1 MDASSFPPVQQ
12 RLMEFIRQRFQLG
25 YNHYNVQKLIGDAS
39 SRQYFRLVFENEG
52 SYVLAAYPE
61 PFKLAGF
68 TYQNVYDI
76 FRTVGLPVPEIVVAD
91 GELGIVLQEDLG
103 DESVQKRLRQS
114 TQEEYCRLMCRAIDL
129 LIIIQTEA
137 SKVVPPNTEAARLA
151 FDEEKLSWELAFFR
165 RYYGNYRQLPL
176 ADDQGL
182 IEESG
187 RLAEE
192 LASYPRFLCHRDY
205 HVRNLMVKD
214 GEVHIIDFQDARQ
227 GPALYDLVSL
237 LKDSIQLTREQ
248 VDWYI
253 GYYVNQSKAAK
264 SRALLDDSL
273 LRRQFDLMTVQRLLK
288 ALGTYGYQITERGN
302 FIYEQYVAGSLHRA
316 SLALQSLRE
325 FPYIQSLVEDEVTK
339 LVTDKDRE
347 CTDN

>member
-12 RLMEFIRQRFQLG
+12 RLMDFIRHRFQLG

-39 SRQYFRLVFENEG
+39 SRQYFRLVFEDEG

-61 PFKLAGF
+61 PFKLEDF
-68 TYQNVYDI
+68 TFQNVYDI
-76 FRTVGLPVPEIVVAD
+76 FRTAGLPVPEIIAAD

-103 DESVQKRLRQS
+103 DESVQKRLRHS
-114 TQEEYCRLMCRAIDL
+114 TPEEYCGLMCRAIDL
-129 LIIIQTEA
+129 LIIIQAEA
-137 SKVVPPNTEAARLA
+137 TKVVPPKTEAARLA

-176 ADDQGL
+176 PDDQGL
-182 IEESG
+182 IAESA

-214 GEVHIIDFQDARQ
+214 EEVHIIDFQDARQ

-237 LKDSIQLTREQ
+237 LKDSIQLTPEQ
-248 VDWYI
+248 VEWYI
-253 GYYVNQSKAAK
+253 SYYVNR
-264 SRALLDDSL
+264 SRAVNSPALLEQDL

-316 SLALQSLRE
+316 SLALQSLRK

-339 LVTDKDRE
+339 LVTDKDR
-347 CTDN
+347 

>member
-12 RLMEFIRQRFQLG
+12 RLMEFIRQRYQLG

-61 PFKLAGF
+61 PFKLDDF
-68 TYQNVYDI
+68 TFQNVYDI
-76 FRTVGLPVPEIVVAD
+76 FRAVGLPVPEIIAAD

-129 LIIIQTEA
+129 LILIQTEA
-137 SKVVPPNTEAARLA
+137 TKVVPPKTEAARLA
-151 FDEEKLSWELAFFR
+151 FDREKLSWELAFFR
-165 RYYGNYRQLPL
+165 RYYGNYRQLALP
-176 ADDQGL
+176 DDQGL

-187 RLAEE
+187 RLADE

-214 GEVHIIDFQDARQ
+214 EEVHIIDFQDARQ
-227 GPALYDLVSL
+227 GPSLYDLVSL
-237 LKDSIQLTREQ
+237 LKDSIQLTPEQ

-253 GYYVNQSKAAK
+253 GYYISQ
-264 SRALLDDSL
+264 SRAVNSPALLEENL

-339 LVTDKDRE
+339 LVTDKDR
-347 CTDN
+347 

>member
-1 MDASSFPPVQQ
+1 
-12 RLMEFIRQRFQLG
+12 MEFIRQRFQLG
-25 YNHYNVQKLIGDAS
+25 YNHYSVQKLIGDAS
-39 SRQYFRLVFENEG
+39 SRQYFRLVVENEG

-61 PFKLAGF
+61 PFKLEDF

-76 FRTVGLPVPEIVVAD
+76 FRAVGLPVPEIIVAD

-103 DESVQKRLRQS
+103 DESVQKRLRHN

-129 LIIIQTEA
+129 MILIQTEA
-137 SKVVPPNTEAARLA
+137 TKVVPPQTEAAKLA
-151 FDEEKLSWELAFFR
+151 FDKEKLSWELAFFR
-165 RYYGNYRQLPL
+165 RYYGNYRHLPL
-176 ADDQGL
+176 PEDQGL

-192 LASYPRFLCHRDY
+192 LASFPRFLCHRDY
-205 HVRNLMVKD
+205 HVRNLMVKN
-214 GEVHIIDFQDARQ
+214 EQVYIIDFQDARQ
-227 GPALYDLVSL
+227 GPALYDLASL
-237 LKDSIQLTREQ
+237 LKDSIQLTPQQ
-248 VDWYI
+248 VEWYF
-253 GYYVNQSKAAK
+253 GYYVNQSRTEN
-264 SRALLDDSL
+264 SPALLEENL

-325 FPYIQSLVEDEVTK
+325 FPYIQSLVQDEVTK
-339 LVTDKDRE
+339 LVTDQDL
-347 CTDN
+347 

>member
-1 MDASSFPPVQQ
+1 MEASSFPPVQQ

-25 YNHYNVQKLIGDAS
+25 YNHYSVQKLIGDAS
-39 SRQYFRLVFENEG
+39 SRQYFRLVVENEG

-61 PFKLAGF
+61 PFKLEDF

-76 FRTVGLPVPEIVVAD
+76 FRAVGLPVPEIIVAD

-129 LIIIQTEA
+129 MILIQTEA
-137 SKVVPPNTEAARLA
+137 TKVVPPQTEAARLA
-151 FDEEKLSWELAFFR
+151 FDKEKLSWELAFFR
-165 RYYGNYRQLPL
+165 RYYGNYRHLPL
-176 ADDQGL
+176 PEDQGL
-182 IEESG
+182 IEEST

-192 LASYPRFLCHRDY
+192 LASFQRFLCHRDY
-205 HVRNLMVKD
+205 HVRNLMVKN
-214 GEVHIIDFQDARQ
+214 EQVFIIDFQDARQ

-237 LKDSIQLTREQ
+237 LKDSIQLTPQQ
-248 VDWYI
+248 VEWYF
-253 GYYVNQSKAAK
+253 GYYVNR
-264 SRALLDDSL
+264 SRAENSPALLEEGL

-339 LVTDKDRE
+339 LVTDKDR
-347 CTDN
+347 

>member
-12 RLMEFIRQRFQLG
+12 RLMDFIRQRFQLG

-61 PFKLAGF
+61 PFKLADF

-76 FRTVGLPVPEIVVAD
+76 FRKVRLPVPEIVVAD

-114 TQEEYCRLMCRAIDL
+114 SQEEHCRLMCRAIDL
-129 LIIIQTEA
+129 LILIQTEA
-137 SKVVPPNTEAARLA
+137 SKVVPPDTDAARLA
-151 FDEEKLSWELAFFR
+151 FDKEKLSWELAFFR
-165 RYYGNYRQLPL
+165 RNYGNYRQLPL
-176 ADDQGL
+176 PEDQGL
-182 IEESG
+182 IEECN

-214 GEVHIIDFQDARQ
+214 EEVHIIDFQDARQ

-237 LKDSIQLTREQ
+237 LKDSIQLTPEE
-248 VDWYI
+248 VEWYI
-253 GYYVNQSKAAK
+253 GYYVNQSKAAY
-264 SRALLDDSL
+264 SPALLEDGP

-288 ALGTYGYQITERGN
+288 ACGTYGYQITERGN

-325 FPYIQSLVEDEVTK
+325 FPYIQSLVENEVAK
-339 LVTDKDRE
+339 LVTDKDR
-347 CTDN
+347 

>member
-1 MDASSFPPVQQ
+1 
-12 RLMEFIRQRFQLG
+12 
-25 YNHYNVQKLIGDAS
+25 NHYNVQKLIGDAS
-39 SRQYFRLVFENEG
+39 SRQYFRLVFEEEG

-61 PFKLAGF
+61 PFKLEDF
-68 TYQNVYDI
+68 TFQNVYDI
-76 FRTVGLPVPEIVVAD
+76 FQAVGLPVPEIIATD
-91 GELGIVLQEDLG
+91 GEQGIVLQEDLG
-103 DESVQKRLRQS
+103 DESVQKRLRHS
-114 TQEEYCRLMCRAIDL
+114 TPEEYCRLMCRAIDL
-129 LIIIQTEA
+129 LILIQTEA
-137 SKVVPPNTEAARLA
+137 TKVVPPNTEAARLA
-151 FDEEKLSWELAFFR
+151 FDKEKLSWELAFFR
-165 RYYGNYRQLPL
+165 RYYGNYRHLPL
-176 ADDQGL
+176 PEDQRL
-182 IEESG
+182 IEESA

-205 HVRNLMVKD
+205 HVRNLMVKEE
-214 GEVHIIDFQDARQ
+214 EVHIIDFQDARQ

-237 LKDSIQLTREQ
+237 LKDSIQLTPEQ

-253 GYYVNQSKAAK
+253 RYYVNQSRAAN
-264 SRALLDDSL
+264 SAALLEESL

-339 LVTDKDRE
+339 LVTDQDL
-347 CTDN
+347 

>member
-1 MDASSFPPVQQ
+1 MDATSFPPVQQ
-12 RLMEFIRQRFQLG
+12 RLMDFIRHRFQLG

-61 PFKLAGF
+61 PFKLEDF

-76 FRTVGLPVPEIVVAD
+76 FRAVALPVPEIIVAN
-91 GELGIVLQEDLG
+91 GELGIVLQQDLG
-103 DESVQKRLRQS
+103 DESVQKRLRHS
-114 TQEEYCRLMCRAIDL
+114 TQEEHCRLMCRAIDL
-129 LIIIQTEA
+129 LIQIQTQA
-137 SKVVPPNTEAARLA
+137 SKVVPPNTDAARLA
-151 FDEEKLSWELAFFR
+151 FDKEKLSWELAFFR
-165 RYYGNYRQLPL
+165 RYYGNYRHLPL
-176 ADDQGL
+176 PDDQGL

-214 GEVHIIDFQDARQ
+214 EQVYIIDFQDARQ
-227 GPALYDLVSL
+227 GPALYDLASL
-237 LKDSIQLTREQ
+237 LKDSIQLTPQE

-253 GYYVNQSKAAK
+253 GYYVNQSRAVN
-264 SRALLDDSL
+264 SPALLDEKV

-325 FPYIQSLVEDEVTK
+325 FPYIQSLVENEVTK
-339 LVTDKDRE
+339 LVTDKDR
-347 CTDN
+347 

>member
-12 RLMEFIRQRFQLG
+12 RLMEFIRQRFELG

-39 SRQYFRLVFENEG
+39 SRQYFRLMFETEG

-61 PFKLAGF
+61 PFKLADF
-68 TYQNVYDI
+68 SYQNVYDI
-76 FRTVGLPVPEIVVAD
+76 FRAVGLPVPEILVAD
-91 GELGIVLQEDLG
+91 DELGIVLQEDLG
-103 DESVQKRLRQS
+103 DESVQKRLRHGNQ
-114 TQEEYCRLMCRAIDL
+114 QEHCRLMCRAIDF
-129 LIIIQTEA
+129 LIQIQTEA
-137 SKVVPPNTEAARLA
+137 TKVVPPQTEAARLA
-151 FDEEKLSWELAFFR
+151 FDQEKLSWELAFFR
-165 RYYGNYRQLPL
+165 RYYGNYRHLPL
-176 ADDQGL
+176 PEDRGL

-187 RLAEE
+187 HLAEE
-192 LASYPRFLCHRDY
+192 LAAFPRFLCHRDY
-205 HVRNLMVKD
+205 HVRNLMVKNQQ
-214 GEVHIIDFQDARQ
+214 VYIIDFQDARQ

-237 LKDSIQLTREQ
+237 LKDSIQLTPEQ
-248 VDWYI
+248 VEWYI
-253 GYYVNQSKAAK
+253 GYYANQSKAVN
-264 SRALLDDSL
+264 SPALLEEDL

-339 LVTDKDRE
+339 LVTDKDR
-347 CTDN
+347 

>member
-1 MDASSFPPVQQ
+1 MEASSFPPVQQ

-25 YNHYNVQKLIGDAS
+25 YNHYSVQKLIGDAS
-39 SRQYFRLVFENEG
+39 SRQYFRLVVENEG

-61 PFKLAGF
+61 PFKLEDF

-76 FRTVGLPVPEIVVAD
+76 FRAVGLPVPEIIVAD
-91 GELGIVLQEDLG
+91 GDLGIVLQEDLG

-114 TQEEYCRLMCRAIDL
+114 TEEEYCRLMCRAIDL
-129 LIIIQTEA
+129 MILIQTEA
-137 SKVVPPNTEAARLA
+137 TKVVPPQTEAARLA
-151 FDEEKLSWELAFFR
+151 FDKEKLSWELAFFR
-165 RYYGNYRQLPL
+165 RYYGNYRHLPL
-176 ADDQGL
+176 PEDQGL
-182 IEESG
+182 IEESTH
-187 RLAEE
+187 LAEE
-192 LASYPRFLCHRDY
+192 LASFQRFLCHRDY
-205 HVRNLMVKD
+205 HVRNLMVKN
-214 GEVHIIDFQDARQ
+214 EQVFIIDFQDARQ

-237 LKDSIQLTREQ
+237 LKDSIQLTPQQ
-248 VDWYI
+248 VEWYF
-253 GYYVNQSKAAK
+253 GYYVNR
-264 SRALLDDSL
+264 SRAENSPALLEEGL

-339 LVTDKDRE
+339 LVTDQDR
-347 CTDN
+347 